1 MLLAK
6 AVISA
11 RYQDRYQVL
20 YDRQFTRVD
29 SKRKSDEII
38 RDSVTEQQEAAV
50 QSLLDTRKQPAAMG
64 KWSPY
69 MSGESTEKRSI
80 LYVSAK
86 IQQSRIMC
94 DWLEKLDATEN
105 NAMFGDDD
113 INFDMQL
120 ERFDVDTGL

>member
-1 MLLAK
+1 MNENIK
-6 AVISA
+6 
-11 RYQDRYQVL
+11 
-20 YDRQFTRVD
+20 TG
-29 SKRKSDEII
+29 KRSH
-38 RDSVTEQQEAAV
+38 
-50 QSLLDTRKQPAAMG
+50 
-64 KWSPY
+64 

-94 DWLEKLDATEN
+94 DQLEKLDATGN

-120 ERFDVDTGL
+120 ERFDVDMGALKEPAVERIFPAWVQDWEEEARKKNDCVEEARLLTKHRTCFQ

>member
-1 MLLAK
+1 
-6 AVISA
+6 
-11 RYQDRYQVL
+11 
-20 YDRQFTRVD
+20 
-29 SKRKSDEII
+29 
-38 RDSVTEQQEAAV
+38 
-50 QSLLDTRKQPAAMG
+50 
-64 KWSPY
+64 

-113 INFDMQL
+113 INFDTICSLSDLMWT
-120 ERFDVDTGL
+120 RGL